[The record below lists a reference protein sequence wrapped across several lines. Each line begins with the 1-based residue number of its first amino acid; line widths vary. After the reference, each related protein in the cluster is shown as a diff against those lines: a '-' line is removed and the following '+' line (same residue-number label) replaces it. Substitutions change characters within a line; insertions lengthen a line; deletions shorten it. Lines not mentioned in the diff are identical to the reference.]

1 MRAKSDDIFQLKW
14 DKLQKKRLFDERVWM
29 HNYYVWF
36 FGKEI
41 GNNELRQLIF
51 QKRNQKDSMRAAV
64 NTRLESYMTRFPPP
78 TPGGLVLIRLLK
90 WS

>member
-1 MRAKSDDIFQLKW
+1 
-14 DKLQKKRLFDERVWM
+14 M
-29 HNYYVWF
+29 HNYYAWF

-64 NTRLESYMTRFPPP
+64 NTHLESNMTRFPPP
-78 TPGGLVLIRLLK
+78 TPGGLVLFRLFK
-90 WS
+90 